1 MSGFIPVLSILFHWS
16 VFLFLSQKSLFHLVL
31 YPAWYFTPWCC
42 ERLKAGGKGDD
53 RGWDG
58 WMASPTWWT
67 WVWVNSRS
75 WWWTG
80 RPDVLQSMG
89 SQRVRH
95 TWATKLNWRRGDSVM
110 GEGCYHHYFVAGEA
124 EVERDWMICLRS
136 RDWCGAEM
144 WFEGLGFHR
153 PRANHSDK
161 WPSLKGCREYVKLL
175 IQNTTTEE

>member
-58 WMASPTWWT
+58 WMASLTQWT
-67 WVWVNSRS
+67 WVWVISGS

-80 RPDVLQSMG
+80 KPGVLQSMG
-89 SQRVRH
+89 SQRIGHDR
-95 TWATKLNWRRGDSVM
+95 ATELNWTEAQWQYTAWHTPFPVWNQSVVPCLVLTVASCPAHRFLRRQVRWSAIPISV
-110 GEGCYHHYFVAGEA
+110 
-124 EVERDWMICLRS
+124 S
-136 RDWCGAEM
+136 
-144 WFEGLGFHR
+144 
-153 PRANHSDK
+153 HS
-161 WPSLKGCREYVKLL
+161 
-175 IQNTTTEE
+175 